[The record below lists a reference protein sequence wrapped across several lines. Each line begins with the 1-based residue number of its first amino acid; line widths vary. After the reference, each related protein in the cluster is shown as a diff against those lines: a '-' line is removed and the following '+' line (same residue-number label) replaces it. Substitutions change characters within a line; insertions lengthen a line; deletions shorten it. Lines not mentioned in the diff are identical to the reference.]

1 MKCVMIIDKELPIG
15 IIANTAAALG
25 LSLGAGIN
33 GLIGAEVEDKDNFM
47 HTGITNIPIPI
58 LALNKEEIKEI
69 YNKLK
74 RENNKEITII
84 GFNTVAQKS
93 TNYEDYI
100 DKMKYTSI
108 DELKYLGICLYG
120 PKKIINKIS
129 GSIGTLK

>member
-1 MKCVMIIDKELPIG
+1 MIVDKELPIG
-15 IIANTAAALG
+15 IIANTAAVLG

-47 HTGITNIPIPI
+47 HTGITNIPIPV

-69 YNKLK
+69 YNKLI
-74 RENNKEITII
+74 RENDKEITII

-93 TNYEDYI
+93 RDYEDYI
-100 DKMKYTSI
+100 EKMKYTSI